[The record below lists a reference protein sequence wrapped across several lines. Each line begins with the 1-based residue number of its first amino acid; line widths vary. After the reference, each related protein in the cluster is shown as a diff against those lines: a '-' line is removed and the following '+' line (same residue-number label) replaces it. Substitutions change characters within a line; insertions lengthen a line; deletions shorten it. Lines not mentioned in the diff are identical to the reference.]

1 LNPDANIV
9 FMDHRM
15 PGMGGLTV
23 TRKPVEA
30 DPRCWIILVCVRTTV
45 QDEALKIGAEAF
57 QVKPVRAAELFVVIE
72 ALMQSA

>member
-1 LNPDANIV
+1 
-9 FMDHRM
+9 
-15 PGMGGLTV
+15 
-23 TRKPVEA
+23 
-30 DPRCWIILVCVRTTV
+30 VCVRTTV